1 MTIQHVLR
9 EANMCADWVA
19 NKVLEANWD
28 LIIFSFPD
36 SHLLNMLSNDLV
48 GYSNMSLFS
57 A

>member
-1 MTIQHVLR
+1 MIQHVLR

-19 NKVLEANWD
+19 NKALEANWG
-28 LIIFSFPD
+28 LTIFSFPD
-36 SHLLNMLSNDLV
+36 SHLLNLLSNDLA